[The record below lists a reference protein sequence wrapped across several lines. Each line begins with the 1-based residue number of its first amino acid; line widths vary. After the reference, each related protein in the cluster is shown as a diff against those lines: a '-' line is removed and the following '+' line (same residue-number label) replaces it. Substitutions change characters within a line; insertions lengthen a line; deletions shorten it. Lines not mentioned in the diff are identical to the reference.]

1 MIGTLGAG
9 LVTICHV
16 NNELGTYIAWLLVG
30 AGPMMS
36 VRKAGMLLALFGL
49 AVAVAVVIARAFAET
64 PWLMLP
70 FLFIFLAW
78 STYAGSAL
86 QLGAGLLLIQ
96 VVSLNIFY
104 LVEFM
109 PGAIGWFASE
119 AFGGTAIA
127 LGVLVLFDNWLW
139 PERGERLL
147 MESLGNSLGR
157 VRSRLIRATA
167 YYLGSDG
174 PPPPAPPPTTDLPG
188 HMALLSQAVQEGLD
202 TRRHAI
208 LVAAVTRVA
217 RISLEVDRL
226 TVAAREQV
234 PREVRGMLRT
244 EIQSAVDAI
253 AGALD
258 DIAREFP
265 TGIPVGVD
273 LPPPPARLRAVRA
286 MDALSARIIEVR
298 PTYIGRVSAREITNF
313 AAFADALAA
322 VTGFIERLLDAPPL
336 TGGMLMQPDHGPREI
351 REIDAKLLRYAL
363 KLGLCGTLGYIIG
376 IVSQHVEMTTIL
388 TTVVITTLPTYGAE
402 FRKMVLRIAGSAIG
416 GVVSLVA
423 IIIVSPNFE
432 TLPVYLIS
440 VFAVFYVSAYSSL
453 ASGRIAYAG
462 KQIGTTF
469 ALVFAGLSPSLDIYG
484 PLWRIWA
491 ILLGT
496 FVVAAI
502 AFVLWPE
509 YAGDSLLPRLRRVI
523 AETLALAPGGAA
535 STREDTIDE
544 VNSETMRILAEMLEI
559 ADDAQMEGRTSMV
572 DHNAIVEAT
581 GTLRRI
587 ANRLASI
594 SSSRIV
600 VPAPQLDAASEV
612 ARESALEEIRRQ
624 LRVWLNFF
632 RSPQSLEGGVA
643 RSLARA
649 QLSGRI
655 DESLKVFEARLEEN
669 QFARVASWTL
679 DQRRAILAE
688 LNSLRRIAVLLP
700 DLTAWLAQI
709 PGRT

>member
-9 LVTICHV
+9 LVAICHV
-16 NNELGTYIAWLLVG
+16 NNELGTYITWLLVG
-30 AGPMMS
+30 AGAMMS
-36 VRKAGMLLALFGL
+36 VRKAAMLLVLIGFA
-49 AVAVAVVIARAFAET
+49 AAVAVVIARAFAET

-70 FLFIFLAW
+70 SLFIFLAW
-78 STYAGSAL
+78 STYAASAL

-104 LVEFM
+104 LVEFT
-109 PGAIGWFASE
+109 PAAIGWFASG

-167 YYLGSDG
+167 YYLRSDG

-188 HMALLSQAVQEGLD
+188 HMALLNQAVQEGLD

-226 TVAAREQV
+226 TMAAREQV
-234 PREVRGMLRT
+234 PREIRGMLRI
-244 EIQSAVDAI
+244 EVQSAADAI
-253 AGALD
+253 ADALD
-258 DIAREFP
+258 EIARELP
-265 TGIPVGVD
+265 TEIPVGVD
-273 LPPPPARLRAVRA
+273 LPPPPSRLRAVRA
-286 MDALSARIIEVR
+286 MDMLSARIIDVR
-298 PTYIGRVSAREITNF
+298 PTYIARVSAREITNF

-322 VTGFIERLLDAPPL
+322 VTGFIERLLDAPPP
-336 TGGMLMQPDHGPREI
+336 TGGVRMQPDHGPREA

-363 KLGLCGTLGYIIG
+363 KLGLCGVLGYIIG
-376 IVSQHVEMTTIL
+376 IMSQHVEMTTIL

-402 FRKMVLRIAGSAIG
+402 FRKMVLRIAGAAIG
-416 GVVSLVA
+416 GVISLLA
-423 IIIVSPNFE
+423 IIIVSPNFH

-440 VFAVFYVSAYSSL
+440 LFAVFYVSAYSSL

-469 ALVFAGLSPSLDIYG
+469 ALVFAGLSPSIDIYG

-496 FVVAAI
+496 CVVAAI
-502 AFVLWPE
+502 AFSLWPE
-509 YAGDSLLPRLRRVI
+509 FSGDSLLPRLRRVI
-523 AETLALAPGGAA
+523 ADTLALAPGGAA

-544 VNSETMRILAEMLEI
+544 VNAETMRILAEMLEI
-559 ADDAQMEGRTSMV
+559 ADDAQLEGRTSMV
-572 DHNAIVEAT
+572 DHNAIIEAA

-600 VPAPQLDAASEV
+600 VPAPRLDAMSEA
-612 ARESALEEIRRQ
+612 ARESALEEIRHQ
-624 LRVWLNFF
+624 LRVWLEFF
-632 RSPQSLEGGVA
+632 GGPNCLKVDA
-643 RSLARA
+643 ERALALA

-669 QFARVASWTL
+669 EFARVTSWTL
-679 DQRRAILAE
+679 DQRRAIFAE

-700 DLTAWLAQI
+700 DLTAWLAEI